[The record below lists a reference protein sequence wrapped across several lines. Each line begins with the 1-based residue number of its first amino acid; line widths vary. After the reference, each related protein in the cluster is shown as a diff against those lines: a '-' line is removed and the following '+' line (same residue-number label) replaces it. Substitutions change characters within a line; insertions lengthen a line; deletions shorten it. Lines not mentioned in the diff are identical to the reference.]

1 MANEEKQKEQKIEK
15 VSENK
20 KPWNGEKQINK
31 LVAG

>member
-1 MANEEKQKEQKIEK
+1 MTNEEKQKEQKIKK

-20 KPWNGEKQINK
+20 KTWNGEKQINK